1 MSIDSVNRQY
11 TNLVRSIGQA
21 ALSSLSPHDFE
32 YYMVALELTDG
43 SGRTIDYFSFPV
55 LPASIQK
62 TEPKRTNIKQS
73 NTGITVLS
81 STAFVP
87 QQITIK
93 GNFGRFFKLILSTK
107 GPTGSAVAYST
118 SRGVYD
124 LYQAKSKSLIVNYP
138 NFDVGVKSGFGAM
151 NLLRAIIAKSNG
163 IDDQGLPF
171 RLYFYN
177 MALGESYLVTV
188 PSNGLTLNTDVD
200 NSNTLWNYNL
210 TLTAIAP
217 LSLVLSK
224 KAYEGSLKNSLQ
236 TGIIQKGVN
245 VLSNQLGSLIQKWA
259 TDTLT

>member
-55 LPASIQK
+55 LPTSIQK

-81 STAFVP
+81 
-87 QQITIK
+87 
-93 GNFGRFFKLILSTK
+93 
-107 GPTGSAVAYST
+107 
-118 SRGVYD
+118 
-124 LYQAKSKSLIVNYP
+124 
-138 NFDVGVKSGFGAM
+138 FGAM

-188 PSNGLTLNTDVD
+188 PSNGLTLNTDAD

-259 TDTLT
+259 TDTLP